1 MRKYIIHLA
10 TAAIALVGF
19 VACDVETNE
28 KPGGT
33 AVEQMAGFWD
43 VRVHEVNADGTLT
56 LNVFGSR
63 TQEMEYATCYAHQL
77 RCTNLF
83 LSKRKGDV
91 QRSQQGFSHVGN
103 HHRG

>member
-43 VRVHEVNADGTLT
+43 VRVHRSE
-56 LNVFGSR
+56 R
-63 TQEMEYATCYAHQL
+63 RWYAYAE
-77 RCTNLF
+77 RF
-83 LSKRKGDV
+83 RK
-91 QRSQQGFSHVGN
+91 SYL
-103 HHRG
+103 